1 MWASNRDLKFMPSES
16 QERRRHGT
24 KNIWRNNG
32 WKILKFGQKKKNP
45 NKQKQ
50 NTWMYNKKMS
60 ELKGKPE
67 EIHVNTHPSNI
78 YKLKTN

>member
-1 MWASNRDLKFMPSES
+1 MA
-16 QERRRHGT
+16 ERFLNLA
-24 KNIWRNNG
+24 K
-32 WKILKFGQKKKNP
+32 KKKNP